1 MKKLLLLFL
10 CISALVS
17 CGGDEGVL
25 GPDSG
30 NPLSECALPD
40 TVQAGGELVLQWNGF
55 EDAAA
60 IALKSSP
67 AEYDLEV
74 EVVTSSGLI
83 ALVPREV
90 TPGVYDVMLTQSVSM
105 KLGAVEVTAAD
116 QESGS
121 EENPD
126 TGDEPGTDPEPGTD
140 QEPDPEPGTDPEPGS
155 DPEPGT
161 DPDPGVDPEPG
172 PEPPVDPEVP
182 VEKKKLVR
190 LEMTPYLGSAQQM
203 IAWDIEA
210 EVLLISVTDLTTN
223 QVTSYDGYYVSSSPF
238 SYDLLDDGFEE
249 SENIEIDYV
258 MSSDGKVE
266 STELIRYK
274 GTDSVTWMYDP
285 QGRITEVSSSKQTYL
300 SIGYTGDN
308 ISSFSSVAFEYG
320 DPSLVNN
327 AEAADPIWGYM
338 SLTTNGYKEPFLYIP
353 YLMGWYRPQSA
364 TLPTV
369 MSSPASDGEGMES
382 FSLSYDFDEEGYV
395 TAMNWKNGS
404 TPCKVTYI
412 YE

>member
-1 MKKLLLLFL
+1 MHMKKLLLLFL

-30 NPLSECALPD
+30 NPLSECAVPD

-60 IALKSSP
+60 IALKSS
-67 AEYDLEV
+67 AVEYDLEV

-126 TGDEPGTDPEPGTD
+126 TGDEPGTDPEP
-140 QEPDPEPGTDPEPGS
+140 DPEPGTDPE
-155 DPEPGT
+155 PEPGT

-172 PEPPVDPEVP
+172 PEPPVDVP
-182 VEKKKLVR
+182 STGKRLIR
-190 LEMTPYLGSAQQM
+190 LEYIEPYLGSASLM
-203 IAWDIEA
+203 KSWEISAEEPITLTASESVIEGSDITEQNYDTYVCDA
-210 EVLLISVTDLTTN
+210 SGIFRLDYEGMPYTDN
-223 QVTSYDGYYVSSSPF
+223 RSMEYMRNAD
-238 SYDLLDDGFEE
+238 
-249 SENIEIDYV
+249 
-258 MSSDGKVE
+258 
-266 STELIRYK
+266 
-274 GTDSVTWMYDP
+274 
-285 QGRITEVSSSKQTYL
+285 GRISSTQVVRYNKKSAEFSWEYNADGCLTQILATNGVKCSL
-300 SIGYTGDN
+300 GYTNGN
-308 ISSFSSVAFEYG
+308 LTSFRTMTFEYD
-320 DPSLVNN
+320 DPSLVNSQY
-327 AEAADPIWGYM
+327 AANVVWGYM
-338 SLTTNGYKEPFLYIP
+338 ATDLFAFGDPFIFFP
-353 YLMGWYRPQSA
+353 YLLGWYRMDSVV
-364 TLPTV
+364 LPTAILLPDPD
-369 MSSPASDGEGMES
+369 PAVTTPKTCP
-382 FSLSYDFDEEGYV
+382 LTYIFDEDGYV
-395 TAMNWKNGS
+395 VEMNWKNGG
-404 TPCKVTYI
+404 TPCKVKYI